1 MSVEQPDEQPPDSRM
16 NLLRAILSVAA
27 LLVAA
32 VHVLWPDLR
41 VDTITLGLFI
51 LAILPWL
58 APIFTSIEL
67 PGGWKFEF
75 RQFQQEVRQQLEVK
89 SQQVEALSSRVRT
102 VEAFTFSGRVTSDA
116 ERQLN
121 EALQQFHSY
130 LESLGLQLDQPH
142 PTVHIG
148 PLDSH
153 DWTLRDAYSDYN
165 AFYDGKNN
173 MIVLGEKLVKDPD
186 VVLREY
192 SHHVLGALAPNSHI
206 SWGGPTERERALVG
220 IWSGL
225 ADYLPCS
232 FKGDPHFGAAS
243 AQVFN
248 EMVPGRNLPYIRN
261 LDNNR
266 HVDKGKKKAPFS
278 PQDIGEIWGGAFWEL
293 RELLEQDVT
302 DRGLLDAWKA
312 LNSSRP
318 TSNIPTLFMDKLIEV
333 LPSSENRDDLVR
345 LFRIRNLVP

>member
-1 MSVEQPDEQPPDSRM
+1 VAGSDLHEH
-16 NLLRAILSVAA
+16 RAA
-27 LLVAA
+27 
-32 VHVLWPDLR
+32 R
-41 VDTITLGLFI
+41 
-51 LAILPWL
+51 
-58 APIFTSIEL
+58 
-67 PGGWKFEF
+67 GWKFEF
-75 RQFQQEVRQQLEVK
+75 RQFQLEVRQQLEVK
-89 SQQVEALSSRVRT
+89 SQQVEALSSRVWT
-102 VEAFTFSGRVTSDA
+102 VESFTFSGRVTPDA

-148 PLDSH
+148 PLESED
-153 DWTLRDAYSDYN
+153 RDLSYAYADYN
-165 AFYDGKNN
+165 AFYAGSKN
-173 MIVLGEKLVKDPD
+173 MIVVGEKLVDDPD

-192 SHHVLGALAPNSHI
+192 SHHVLRALAPNSDLA
-206 SWGGPTERERALVG
+206 WGGGTERQRALAG

-232 FKGDPHFGAAS
+232 FKGDPHFGALS
-243 AQVFN
+243 AHVFN
-248 EMVPGRNLPYIRN
+248 EMSPGRHLPYIRN
-261 LDNNR
+261 LDNSR
-266 HVDKGKKKAPFS
+266 RVDKEEKEAPFF

-312 LNSSRP
+312 LDSSGP
-318 TSNIPTLFMDKLIEV
+318 MSNIPTLFVDKLIEV
-333 LPSSENRDDLVR
+333 LPSTENRDDLVR